1 MKIVGLLDKFC
12 KKLETFLSEF
22 CKKNDG
28 TINEGMKEILRDVWN
43 KPYYSL
49 KKVSNVDGRSFVG
62 QTGF

>member
-1 MKIVGLLDKFC
+1 MQ
-12 KKLETFLSEF
+12 
-22 CKKNDG
+22 KNDG